1 MAQEPKKDTQNQK
14 PKEPTE
20 DAKDRRPKY
29 DWSDAVML
37 LIIMASLTGVVLGG
51 IAIIVTETNF
61 RSADVVAIISPPL
74 GVISTVAAGVF
85 GYSLGTR
92 GTAEAQRTATAA
104 TQQAV
109 AAREDAATA
118 VAPPARDIGR
128 IVRRAR
134 EGGEVSP
141 GTYGISVDDL
151 NTLLS
156 DVVPLAS
163 RLGMEL
169 PSPIAPPTPGGRPP
183 QGQPG
188 Q

>member
-1 MAQEPKKDTQNQK
+1 MA
-14 PKEPTE
+14 KE
-20 DAKDRRPKY
+20 AKEKETRY
-29 DWSDAVML
+29 DWPDVLMLTIVML
-37 LIIMASLTGVVLGG
+37 SLTGIFLGG
-51 IAIIVTETNF
+51 LGTILGIAGARKFEATEI
-61 RSADVVAIISPPL
+61 VAILSLPV
-74 GVISTVAAGVF
+74 GVVSAVAAGIF

-92 GTAEAQRTATAA
+92 GTTEAQKLASAA
-104 TQQAV
+104 TEEAAAV
-109 AAREDAATA
+109 RQDAGAITA
-118 VAPPARDIGR
+118 ESSAPARDIGR
-128 IVRRAR
+128 IISRAR

-141 GTYGISVDDL
+141 GSYGISADDL

-163 RLGMEL
+163 RLGIEL